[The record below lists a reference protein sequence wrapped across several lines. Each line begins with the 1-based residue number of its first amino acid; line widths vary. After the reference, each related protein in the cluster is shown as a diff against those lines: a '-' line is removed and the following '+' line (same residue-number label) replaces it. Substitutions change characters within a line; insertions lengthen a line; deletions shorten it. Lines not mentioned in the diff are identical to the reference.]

1 MANEGKWD
9 STTYSQKMK
18 DGKDELTDLQNQL
31 NQVMVNFVLRALR
44 IYQSTRP
51 EPLRPNEIA
60 LLVRNELNNV
70 VSDLSAQPNLDA
82 IGKIAKEEWQKQLKQ

>member
-18 DGKDELTDLQNQL
+18 DGKDELADLQNQL
-31 NQVMVNFVLRALR
+31 NQVMVNFVLRALH

-70 VSDLSAQPNLDA
+70 VTDLSAQPNLEA
-82 IGKIAKEEWQKQLKQ
+82 IAKKAKEEWQKQLKQ